1 MNFIKEFFFFVVTV
15 VALVA
20 ILIALHDMTSVQ
32 SADFSAL
39 GNFFKL
45 LEEFVRAVSV
55 LIQ

>member
-15 VALVA
+15 VAIVA